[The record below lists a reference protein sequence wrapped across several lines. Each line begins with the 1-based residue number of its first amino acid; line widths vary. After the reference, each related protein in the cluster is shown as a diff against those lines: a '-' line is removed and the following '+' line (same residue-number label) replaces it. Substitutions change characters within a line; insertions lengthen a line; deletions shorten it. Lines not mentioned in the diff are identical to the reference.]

1 MRANRWNP
9 IGSDDKVETCSRCAR
24 NIQRRPVKG
33 EMRRLPLMSKLI
45 VVAGLVWAA
54 TLPVAAAFAE
64 DVAVPAPPSPA
75 FPTAADALAPSVVP
89 SPPGPQN
96 VPPVPLVETPRTPKS
111 FNIDVKIDG
120 NGIRLGGQ
128 LSGDKGVSAAW
139 LGAQVQGN
147 SYGVIGGFQ
156 GDGHPPR
163 DFKLNL
169 ELLPGWVQT
178 ATRVW
183 LMLR

>member
-1 MRANRWNP
+1 
-9 IGSDDKVETCSRCAR
+9 
-24 NIQRRPVKG
+24 
-33 EMRRLPLMSKLI
+33 MSKLI

-64 DVAVPAPPSPA
+64 DVTVLVPPSPA
-75 FPTAADALAPSVVP
+75 LPSAADALAPNVVP
-89 SPPGPQN
+89 SPPEPQN
-96 VPPVPLVETPRTPKS
+96 VPSVPLIKTPRTPKS
-111 FNIDVKIDG
+111 FNIDVKVDG

-128 LSGDKGVSAAW
+128 LSGDKGVSSAW

-156 GDGHPPR
+156 GDGRPPQ

-169 ELLPGWVQT
+169 ELLPGWAQT
-178 ATRVW
+178 ATRIW
-183 LMLR
+183 LMLH